1 MKQSTKRN
9 LALALVYGAVV
20 ACVAGAQHDRAL
32 KEDIFEGFDA
42 VNGSDVSSSSSRKDH
57 CEYAAPWEKDGG
69 FILYFALMCYI
80 FIGFELICD
89 AFFVP
94 ALNVFCEQ
102 LKLSDDF
109 AGATLMALGGNAPDI
124 FSGIIGVLV
133 LKTDVGPGTIV
144 GSLLFNHL
152 CIIGCTAIA
161 VRRIKLDMRSCSRE
175 MVFYTISIGILV
187 GSLWD
192 NIVTIWEAAIY
203 LVTYV
208 IYVVFCWYTPQIYGF
223 FGRKFRCCRCCA
235 ESGTADERTLL
246 INPTAAPTSV
256 FITAEEEANS
266 DQEAPAGQQPVPEFI
281 HEISRNPG
289 QQSIEI
295 SPSVSD
301 AHASGSVTVP
311 SPAAGGEG
319 SSSAAASVGS
329 IGGSSSSVGSAEVA
343 ESMRVLKKKN
353 ADRLKHT
360 YQETYSRS
368 VEDATAANTLE
379 SGEEV
384 GLSYGHVLMH
394 GFLTKKSRWYS
405 KLGVTSRTWQRRWFV
420 LSETFWYCRNPLFTE
435 KRVEI
440 PLWKAWKVEVNAAD
454 PCEFEVYTPGQT
466 YVLRATSTAI
476 AAKWAAALSRRVEMM
491 KEQNPDLY
499 RADGLA
505 EVEGG
510 DEEENL
516 FAFPSDGTVLQALLW
531 VLSLPYAALFTIT
544 IPDVRKDKCRKL
556 YVLTFVM
563 VLVWLAAMAYAMVY
577 GADNF
582 ARVLCIPE
590 DIMGLTI
597 TAMGASLPSLFSS
610 VIAAK
615 QGMANM
621 AISNAFGANL
631 CSILLALGIPM
642 FISACIDGRYESTS
656 DAIFL
661 AAVVLIIALVI
672 FVVVAALSKFVL
684 TWVHGIGLLVLYVI
698 LLGLIVGSFV
708 SGINPFAH
716 IK

>member
-9 LALALVYGAVV
+9 LALAIVYGAVV

-32 KEDIFEGFDA
+32 KEDLFEGFDA
-42 VNGSDVSSSSSRKDH
+42 VNGSASSSSSKER

-124 FSGIIGVLV
+124 FSGVIGVLV

-203 LVTYV
+203 LITYV
-208 IYVVFCWYTPQIYGF
+208 VYVVFCWYTPQIYGF

-246 INPTAAPTSV
+246 INPSGAPTSV
-256 FITAEEEANS
+256 FITAEEETNS
-266 DQEAPAGQQPVPEFI
+266 DQEAPAGQPQAQQVPEFI

-295 SPSVSD
+295 DSSVSD
-301 AHASGSVTVP
+301 AHATGSSSSVTVP
-311 SPAAGGEG
+311 SPAAGAAGN
-319 SSSAAASVGS
+319 SS
-329 IGGSSSSVGSAEVA
+329 SSSSVASAEVS

-353 ADRLKHT
+353 SDRLKHT
-360 YQETYSRS
+360 YQETYNRS

-454 PCEFEVYTPGQT
+454 PCEFEVFTPGQT

-499 RADGLA
+499 SADGIA
-505 EVEGG
+505 EVEG
-510 DEEENL
+510 DDDEENL

-531 VLSLPYAALFTIT
+531 VLSLPYAVLFTFT

-556 YVLTFVM
+556 YVLTFIM

-642 FISACIDGRYESTS
+642 FVSACIDGRYESTS

-672 FVVVAALSKFVL
+672 FIIVAAFSKFVL

-698 LLGLIVGSFV
+698 LLGLIVGSFI